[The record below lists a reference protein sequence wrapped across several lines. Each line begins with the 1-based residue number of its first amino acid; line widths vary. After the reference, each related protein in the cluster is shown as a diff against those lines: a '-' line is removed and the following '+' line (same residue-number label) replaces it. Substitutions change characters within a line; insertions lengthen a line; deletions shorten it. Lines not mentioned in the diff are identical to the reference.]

1 MASVYELE
9 LDGCMSMEDSDAP
22 GADMVYSRWQSG
34 FYSGEYNDGVSG
46 SAKWVIGTSLASMG
60 ETESFFPFV

>member
-22 GADMVYSRWQSG
+22 GADMVDSDAGKVGYTPASTTMVSPAWQ
-34 FYSGEYNDGVSG
+34 NG
-46 SAKWVIGTSLASMG
+46 S
-60 ETESFFPFV
+60 